1 MMYVIPSLSPEDSGS
16 GTGRSGGADIT
27 PSEPRHG
34 QRHEGQDGD
43 DQRLDVGP
51 GGDDDVLTGVEE
63 LARERHAPIM
73 SPGAPGC

>member
-1 MMYVIPSLSPEDSGS
+1 MPAAPPATVESVSRLSTTTAATSS
-16 GTGRSGGADIT
+16 T
-27 PSEPRHG
+27 PTS
-34 QRHEGQDGD
+34 DGD

-73 SPGAPGC
+73 SPGAPAC